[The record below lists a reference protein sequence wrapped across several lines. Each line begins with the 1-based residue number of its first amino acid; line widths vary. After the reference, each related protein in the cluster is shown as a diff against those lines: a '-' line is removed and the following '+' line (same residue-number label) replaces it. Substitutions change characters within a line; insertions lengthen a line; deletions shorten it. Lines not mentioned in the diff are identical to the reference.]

1 MMVSILHCWKKRS
14 DSPRRRLSCWLAL
27 WALWASLL
35 CGDAGA
41 AGLEFRYTE
50 LVAAEQE
57 YLVNAAV
64 NLQMRPRLQ
73 EMVEAGVAI
82 PFRAEFS
89 LTRPRWYWFSETVV
103 EQVLELSLS
112 YHALTRQYRV
122 KVGSLN
128 RNFSSFDEAVRAL
141 LSVHNWSVI
150 ERNRLREGET
160 YAASLRFRLDV
171 ASLPKPFQVAALGSR
186 DLDLT
191 TGWTTWALQI
201 PREPR

>member
-1 MMVSILHCWKKRS
+1 MKPTSILKITIGG
-14 DSPRRRLSCWLAL
+14 AL
-27 WALWASLL
+27 FVAGTASLAKDIRPA
-35 CGDAGA
+35 DA
-41 AGLEFRYTE
+41 
-50 LVAAEQE
+50 
-57 YLVNAAV
+57 
-64 NLQMRPRLQ
+64 
-73 EMVEAGVAI
+73 AI
-82 PFRAEFS
+82 
-89 LTRPRWYWFSETVV
+89 
-103 EQVLELSLS
+103 
-112 YHALTRQYRV
+112 

-150 ERNRLREGET
+150 ERSRLREGET

>member
-1 MMVSILHCWKKRS
+1 MTVSILHCWKKRS
-14 DSPRRRLSCWLAL
+14 DSPRRRTSCWLAL
-27 WALWASLL
+27 LVLWATLVCSMA
-35 CGDAGA
+35 DA

-50 LVAAEQE
+50 LVASEQE
-57 YLVNAAV
+57 YLINAAV

-89 LTRPRWYWFSETVV
+89 LTRPRWYWFSETVA
-103 EQVLELSLS
+103 EQVLDLSLS

-122 KVGSLN
+122 KVGGLN
-128 RNFSSFDEAVRAL
+128 RNFSSFDEAMRAL
-141 LSVHNWSVI
+141 LSLHNWSVV
-150 ERNRLREGET
+150 ERNRLRDGET
-160 YAASLRFRLDV
+160 YSVSLRFRLDV

-191 TGWTTWALQI
+191 TGWTSWALQI